1 MFSLSSLIRVESPD
15 GYLDVCHTSVLH
27 LPVARLRAFA
37 SHPGALSLWDAPF
50 SNMSVWSSRD
60 IATCYCPPPHGITGH
75 LSLSCPEQTLLG
87 SSRVGKA
94 WEGAPLS
101 PTTGS
106 LPMEETIRIF
116 GINTDENLLT
126 PTCLCRWGLDHHQV
140 NGAIGSP
147 AACRHNFFYCVCCS
161 SQCMK

>member
-1 MFSLSSLIRVESPD
+1 MGTSMCAIPVSFTFQWPDFMRLLLTLELSAFGMLP
-15 GYLDVCHTSVLH
+15 SVTCLCGPPVTLPLVTALH
-27 LPVARLRAFA
+27 P
-37 SHPGALSLWDAPF
+37 
-50 SNMSVWSSRD
+50 
-60 IATCYCPPPHGITGH
+60 ITGH

-126 PTCLCRWGLDHHQV
+126 PTCLCRWELDHHQV

-161 SQCMK
+161 SQCRK